1 MRLKFGMPST
11 RTTLDGAQG
20 AKEWKLAEL
29 ERIFHS
35 FKILWDPGPEHSN
48 FALFLTISYF
58 WII

>member
-1 MRLKFGMPST
+1 MPST